1 MKRDRQSIDINLL
14 SNVSSK
20 KIHYPIVP
28 NNYKERIYRCT
39 HINCNFIATTINN
52 VNLHVQKTHG
62 QKLSIENM
70 ID

>member
-1 MKRDRQSIDINLL
+1 MKRDRQDINLL

-62 QKLSIENM
+62 QIISNQNIVK
-70 ID
+70 

>member
-1 MKRDRQSIDINLL
+1 MKRDRQDINLL

-52 VNLHVQKTHG
+52 ENLHVQKTHG
-62 QKLSIENM
+62 QTISNQNIQA
-70 ID
+70 

>member
-1 MKRDRQSIDINLL
+1 MKRDRQDINLL
-14 SNVSSK
+14 FNVSSK

-62 QKLSIENM
+62 QTISNQNIVK
-70 ID
+70 